1 MGDMLDAAPPPK
13 ELPSK
18 AQAQAQAKPK
28 SAMPSKPKKGSVL
41 SAIEDIQRMSPEAI
55 CLEFDRLVEHT
66 KRHFKEEPQMPCTGV
81 ATQLQR
87 CLKKHRQQSFQCFDA
102 MDEYRQCIG
111 LATQD
116 HIDQLA
122 EEELQRQQL
131 PVAPPQPMPAPSF
144 QANSKERRRR
154 SWFKPWTWLR

>member
-1 MGDMLDAAPPPK
+1 MGDRLEAAPPPK
-13 ELPSK
+13 ELPGK
-18 AQAQAQAKPK
+18 AKTQPK
-28 SAMPSKPKKGSVL
+28 SVMPSKPKKGSVL

-81 ATQLQR
+81 ATQLLR
-87 CLKKHRQQSFQCFDA
+87 CLQKHRQQSFQCFDA

-111 LATQD
+111 LATQE

-122 EEELQRQQL
+122 EEERQRQQL
-131 PVAPPQPMPAPSF
+131 PVATPKAMPAPYM
-144 QANSKERRRR
+144 QANTKERGRRN
-154 SWFKPWTWLR
+154 WYKPWTWVR